1 MDLLEGFKLFKL
13 VRLFPAEDSG
23 LSWSFNDRASHTDN
37 LNNNY
42 KLPASPNHSSCETTV
57 EQKINV
63 PDI

>member
-13 VRLFPAEDSG
+13 VRLFPAEDRG

-42 KLPASPNHSSCETTV
+42 
-57 EQKINV
+57 
-63 PDI
+63 